1 MLIGQYRHIMDVKG
15 RVIIPQRFREE
26 LGDNFVIT
34 RGLDGCLFLYS
45 MEEWDKLSSRIR
57 SAPMGEGRTMQR
69 FFFANAEEAIPDAQG
84 RIIIPANLRKLAGLT
99 KDIVI
104 VGVESRAELWDAAS
118 WDSFEG
124 TMGDGDVLAVME
136 KSGV

>member
-1 MLIGQYRHIMDVKG
+1 MLIGQYRHAMDIKG

-26 LGDNFVIT
+26 LGASFVVT
-34 RGLDGCLFLYS
+34 RGLDSCLFLYS
-45 MEEWDKLSSRIR
+45 MAEWDKLSSRIR
-57 SAPMGEGRTMQR
+57 SAPLGEARTMQR
-69 FFFANAEEAIPDAQG
+69 FFFANAEEAVPDAQG

-124 TMGDGDVLAVME
+124 TMGDEDVLAVME